1 MTRRFGGAGLGLP
14 ISRHL
19 VEQMGGHLDVHSA
32 PGQGSR
38 FRFTLG
44 FDLAEPAPASAPPPA
59 GPTPLAGLRILLVED
74 NDINQLI
81 ARGLLEQLGATVH
94 VADNGRLA
102 VDAVDA
108 AGPDAFD
115 LVLMDLQ
122 MPVMDG
128 LEAARQIRQ
137 DARFRRLPIVAMT
150 AHAMAEQRRQCREA
164 GMDDHIAKPILPE
177 HLTQTILH
185 HTRRRPNDEP
195 PATTAEPTGLPP
207 INGLDTVGGLRR
219 CGGNAEL
226 YLRLLAR
233 FMGSQVN
240 TLAGIDAALA
250 DGRHRDAE
258 RLAHTLH
265 GTAANLGADAL
276 RHAARSLEA
285 ALRDGR
291 PSADARN
298 QLARE
303 CESLSRSLA
312 GALPAPATPPAA
324 AEPDSAAVDTAIAR
338 LVTLV
343 SNADGAAPD
352 AFRDIRAALTT
363 RFGLSVVTKIS
374 EALDHYDYDQAL
386 AHLHALTSTAPTA
399 ARDKP

>member
-1 MTRRFGGAGLGLP
+1 
-14 ISRHL
+14 
-19 VEQMGGHLDVHSA
+19 
-32 PGQGSR
+32 
-38 FRFTLG
+38 
-44 FDLAEPAPASAPPPA
+44 
-59 GPTPLAGLRILLVED
+59 
-74 NDINQLI
+74 
-81 ARGLLEQLGATVH
+81 

-102 VDAVDA
+102 LDALDA

-137 DARFRRLPIVAMT
+137 DARFRHLPIVAMT

-177 HLTQTILH
+177 HLTGTILH
-185 HTRRRPNDEP
+185 HTRRRPRGEP
-195 PATTAEPTGLPP
+195 PPSRPAPGLPH
-207 INGLDTVGGLRR
+207 IDGLDTAGGLRR
-219 CGGNAEL
+219 CGGNTEL

-233 FMGSQVN
+233 FMGSQAN

-276 RHAARSLEA
+276 RQAARRLEA
-285 ALRDGR
+285 ALRDGQ
-291 PSADARN
+291 PGTDARD

-303 CESLSRSLA
+303 CERLSQGLA
-312 GALPAPATPPAA
+312 DALPAPAAPPAA
-324 AEPDSAAVDTAIAR
+324 AEPDSAAVDAAIAR
-338 LVTLV
+338 LVVLLT
-343 SNADGAAPD
+343 NADGAAPD
-352 AFRDIRAALTT
+352 AFRAIRAALTA

-386 AHLHALTSTAPTA
+386 AHLHAQTSMAPTA
-399 ARDKP
+399 AREKP